1 MSQQVAISSVLRAV
15 PNHLLKRWFDDHVP
29 GQLPFSIESLEEGE
43 IEPML
48 AFHDELPPE
57 KRDEMDIDLQN
68 VHSFANP
75 AGMSAFCDGA
85 QLHHVDDLMQR
96 IPEDLDLY
104 GRAMWV
110 RLYEPEIFK
119 SSAMFLQL
127 ERCQFWRRRNDVPED
142 LAIASDAKERLSEAI
157 SNLLRRD
164 GRGRF
169 TSVDIIKRNDVL
181 YFIAHPDDYVR
192 SENTH
197 DASGRLTP
205 MTIRPTTQII
215 FAYHPREGSLQLATS
230 IKQPRKGQLEQ
241 EFSRVVLGWELG
253 AFQREVPYQLG
264 HLKNS
269 TFTLITDPMDRIRAR
284 IESIGLFNK
293 ATNRPIT
300 IGVDRKNEQDTIYQ
314 AIEEEIGKQSDSL
327 WHFKTTFVEIKF
339 HFPTSRFRR
348 ASSPTIRVTPT
359 SCNLARLTSDRA
371 EIVQKHLKMWGVD
384 NASGDQSALA
394 AMGG

>member
-29 GQLPFSIESLEEGE
+29 GQLPFPIESLEEGE

-68 VHSFANP
+68 VHSFANA
-75 AGMSAFCDGA
+75 AGMSAFSGGA
-85 QLHHVDDLMQR
+85 QLHQVDGLLQR
-96 IPEDLDLY
+96 IPDDLDLY

-119 SSAMFLQL
+119 SSSMFLQL
-127 ERCQFWRRRNDVPED
+127 EQCQFWRRRNDVPAEVKIGID
-142 LAIASDAKERLSEAI
+142 VKERLSEAI

-169 TSVDIIKRNDVL
+169 TSVDIIKRNDVM

-197 DASGRLTP
+197 DANGRLMP
-205 MTIRPTTQII
+205 ITIRPTTQII
-215 FAYHPREGSLQLATS
+215 FAYHPLLGSLQLATS

-241 EFSRVVLGWELG
+241 EFSRIALGWKLG
-253 AFQREVPYQLG
+253 AFQREAPYRLG
-264 HLKNS
+264 HLKSS
-269 TFTLITDPMDRIRAR
+269 TFASNTDPMDRIRAR
-284 IESIGLFNK
+284 IESIGLVNT
-293 ATNRPIT
+293 ASNRPIT
-300 IGVDRKNEQDTIYQ
+300 VGVDRKNDQDTIHQ
-314 AIEEEIGKQSDSL
+314 AIEEEIGKEPDSL
-327 WHFKTTFVEIKF
+327 WHFKTKFVDVKF
-339 HFPTSRFRR
+339 YFPSSRLQR

-371 EIVQKHLKMWGVD
+371 EIVQKHLKMWGID
-384 NASGDQSALA
+384 YAGGDQPALA
-394 AMGG
+394 AIGG